1 MKCFSHICWKNYQK
15 YVGKNGPYV
24 GKSDVIVQEIGKND
38 VT

>member
-1 MKCFSHICWKNYQK
+1 MLENSIKKKKNVWEK
-15 YVGKNGPYV
+15 MSYV